1 MVHLLKKLDF
11 TKDFKYWKTV
21 IQFLICWSK
30 VICFDFET
38 CFADLLFSSFD
49 QLAFKVLGVPLN
61 KIVTVFPIFSPSF
74 KVIFDVVSSILTTL
88 FLFNLAADC
97 FTYMKGGTE
106 FLKLRPGGR
115 QYQRF
120 YQLDQDMDLLHWR
133 PSSKKPEK
141 AMCKCFTVNSH
152 DSFSVILKY
161 CYFLNVDDTIKKS
174 HCKSM
179 AKIHSCFLNITFYNF
194 RWLFCWNHE
203 LKQSITILKSSKCE

>member
-1 MVHLLKKLDF
+1 M
-11 TKDFKYWKTV
+11 
-21 IQFLICWSK
+21 
-30 VICFDFET
+30 
-38 CFADLLFSSFD
+38 
-49 QLAFKVLGVPLN
+49 N

-74 KVIFDVVSSILTTL
+74 KEIFDVVSSILTTL